1 MPINITT
8 NNFKAIKI
16 LLEEKYVLKSMFS
29 SKKLLDEFIACNCVY
44 ISGKPQQV
52 YLNDESALLGVIRA
66 NGYKVESITD
76 LDYFIKQG
84 EEPISRD
91 EIADYYSDTKRKE
104 SKSFNGLMVNVIDK
118 LEIIFNNKKQYI
130 YPMEGMGLFLHYS
143 SKLEIADDV
152 IIIGVENPQV
162 VWKISNYKH
171 LFTENKKYLFIC
183 ISEYKTNYQ
192 YQWLESFEGEYIHFG
207 DFDLAGAN
215 IYLNTIIP
223 KLKKAKKYSFLI
235 PDNIYEIMKKRNYKK
250 DYQNQLNYRNIE
262 SKDDFL
268 LQELISFIK
277 KYKITLEQEMLSK

>member
-1 MPINITT
+1 MPVNITT

-143 SKLEIADDV
+143 SKLEVADDV

-183 ISEYKTNYQ
+183 LSEYKTNYQ

-223 KLKKAKKYSFLI
+223 KLKKARKHSFLI
-235 PDNIYEIMKKRNYKK
+235 PENIYEIMKKRNYKK

-262 SKDDFL
+262 SKDDL
-268 LQELISFIK
+268 ILQKLISFIK

>member
-1 MPINITT
+1 MPVNITT

-52 YLNDESALLGVIRA
+52 YLNDQSSLLGVIRA

-143 SKLEIADDV
+143 SKLELADDV

-183 ISEYKTNYQ
+183 LSEYKTNYQ

-223 KLKKAKKYSFLI
+223 KLKKARKHSFLI
-235 PDNIYEIMKKRNYKK
+235 PENIYEIMKKRNYKK

-262 SKDDFL
+262 SKDDL
-268 LQELISFIK
+268 ILQKLISFIK

>member
-1 MPINITT
+1 MPVNITA

-52 YLNDESALLGVIRA
+52 YLNDQSALLGVIRA
-66 NGYKVESITD
+66 NGYKIESITD

-223 KLKKAKKYSFLI
+223 KLKKAKKHSFLI
-235 PDNIYEIMKKRNYKK
+235 PENIYEIMKKRNYKK